1 MVQGHSLN
9 IIDVNEAAFAQAVIE
24 QSHKTPVVVDF
35 WAPWCGP
42 CRTLGPILE
51 RLANEADG
59 AWILAKV
66 NVDNNQRLSQS
77 YGVQGIPA
85 VKAFR
90 NGSMCEQ
97 FTGAI
102 PESQIRTWLKRIIPD
117 ASDNVLA
124 TLKQLA
130 TTNPSAAMHQLTS
143 FIADHPDNA
152 EATLLYASLLVR
164 ASDHRADEYLRQIPS
179 HSPHYQAALAW
190 RTLAEGI
197 QSSIVVQSDATAI
210 IYADAMKAI
219 QHNADADAIELLLK
233 IVATNRM
240 WENDLARKTVLAL
253 FTVLGETHPLV
264 PAARRQLAALLF

>member
-1 MVQGHSLN
+1 MAQHHSLH
-9 IIDVNEAAFAQAVIE
+9 IIDVNEADFQVQVID
-24 QSHKTPVVVDF
+24 QSHQIPVVVDF

-51 RLANEADG
+51 RLASEADG
-59 AWILAKV
+59 AWILAKI
-66 NVDNNQRLSQS
+66 NVDDNQRLSQT

-102 PESQIRTWLKRIIPD
+102 PESQIRSWLKRIIPD
-117 ASDNVLA
+117 ASDNLLV
-124 TLKQLA
+124 TLKHLA
-130 TTNPSAAMHQLTS
+130 TTNPVAALHQLTS

-164 ASDHRADEYLRQIPS
+164 TNDHRADEYLRQIPS

-197 QSSIVVQSDATAI
+197 QSSVVVHKEAI
-210 IYADAMKAI
+210 AITYADAMKAI
-219 QHNADADAIELLLK
+219 QRNDDAAAIEHLLH
-233 IVATNRM
+233 IVATNRK

-253 FTVLGETHPLV
+253 FTVLGDAHPLV
-264 PAARRQLAALLF
+264 PSARRQLAALLF